1 MDTYLII
8 VISLLFSALF
18 SGMEIAFVSSNRL
31 KIEVDKNKGNFAA
44 KILSRFN
51 RIPSRFISAVLLGN
65 NISLVVYG
73 IAMADVLR
81 PTIVHILPDTIS
93 SDWVVLLLQTIA
105 ATILVLIVAEFLPK
119 VLFRINPNAML
130 NFFAVPAAVFYYLFY
145 PVIYLYIVFSES
157 ILKKFLRIK
166 FTRDNLVFSVVDLD
180 NYIKEFTPE
189 NQSQDDIQQEI
200 QMFQNAIDFR
210 IMKLREC
217 MIPRTEIVAV
227 ERNDTLEHL
236 IATMVKSGH
245 SKIPVF
251 QDSIDNIIGYAHSAD
266 IFKKPE
272 SIQSILRSIIVV
284 PETMPAKEALS
295 MFIQQ
300 NKSIAVVVDEFGGT
314 SGIVTMED
322 IMEEIFGEIDDE
334 FDVGELTE
342 KQESENEFLLSAR
355 LEIDYL
361 NEKYQLNL
369 PESDEYETLAG
380 LIIHYHESIPSLNE
394 KITIKQ
400 LTFFIVEA
408 SETRIDKVRL
418 LVHR

>member
-8 VISLLFSALF
+8 IISLLFSALF

-31 KIEVDKNKGNFAA
+31 KIEVDKNKGNVAA
-44 KILSRFN
+44 KILSQFN

-73 IAMADVLR
+73 IAMADILR
-81 PTIVHILPDTIS
+81 PGIINILPPNLS
-93 SDWVVLLLQTIA
+93 SEWVVLVIQTII

-130 NFFAVPAAVFYYLFY
+130 NFFAIPAAVFYYLFY
-145 PVIYLYIVFSES
+145 PVIYLYIIFSES
-157 ILKKFLRIK
+157 ILKRFLRIK

-180 NYIKEFTPE
+180 NYVKEFTPE
-189 NQSQDDIQQEI
+189 NQGQDDIQQEI

-245 SKIPVF
+245 SKIPVY

-266 IFKKPE
+266 IFKKPD

-342 KQESENEFLLSAR
+342 KQLSENEFLLSAR

-394 KITIKQ
+394 KIIIKH
-400 LTFFIVEA
+400 LIFFIVEA
-408 SETRIDKVRL
+408 SETRIDTVRL
-418 LVHR
+418 LVTN